1 MLVVSDIEDVFIP
14 LQDGF
19 LADPNE
25 SKNVILELLDSL
37 PRMFKET
44 IRPESVYTSA
54 VRGGLEALV
63 RLSWH
68 SFI

>member
-19 LADPNE
+19 LDYFR
-25 SKNVILELLDSL
+25 NVILELLDSL